1 MMFISRFKKS
11 IPGVL
16 VLTALTMYAATAFA
30 DLTFTAPPRESALKG
45 EKMYAPI
52 AKHLSELLGE
62 TVTYEHPG
70 GWFEY
75 SANMRDNKYD
85 IIFDGPHFAAW
96 RIKNLD
102 HQPVAKLPGTLDF
115 YILVKA
121 DDEKINDLRDLVSH
135 KVCGLASPNLGTVT
149 VYSLYDNPV
158 VQPEVHEVKGGFKGV
173 FKAFR
178 DNKCRAAVVRDNIY
192 KKLKDSDKEE
202 IKVIYKS
209 RSLPNQTVTVSKN
222 IDAKTRE
229 LIAYGLTTP
238 QGFKSADGLFGRFSK
253 KAKYFIPPKQK
264 EYRGL
269 DNLLS
274 GVVWGW

>member
-1 MMFISRFKKS
+1 MTLFNRLRKS
-11 IPGVL
+11 LLGVL
-16 VLTALTMYAATAFA
+16 VLSILTMYTGTVFA
-30 DLTFTAPPRESALKG
+30 DLTFSAPPRESAAKG

-52 AKHLSELLGE
+52 AKHLSQLLGE
-62 TVTYEHPG
+62 KVTYEHPD

-75 SANMRDNKYD
+75 SSNMRDNKYD

-102 HQPVAKLPGTLDF
+102 HMPVAKLPGTLDF
-115 YILVKA
+115 FILVKA
-121 DDEKINDLRDLVSH
+121 EDEKINDLRDLVRH
-135 KVCGLASPNLGTVT
+135 NICGLASPNLGTVT

-158 VQPEVHEVKGGFKGV
+158 VQPKVQEVKGGFKGV
-173 FKAFR
+173 FKAFSAG
-178 DNKCRAAVVRDNIY
+178 KCRAAVVRDNVY
-192 KKLKDSDKEE
+192 KKLKDTDKE
-202 IKVIYKS
+202 KVKIIYKS

-222 IDAKTRE
+222 VDAKKRE

-253 KAKYFIPPKQK
+253 KAKYFIVPKQK
-264 EYRGL
+264 EYHGL
-269 DNLLS
+269 DGLLS